1 MGVFFEE
8 EMKPD
13 SLDEL
18 FGKIKLNIDKTQKY
32 TKGNVNNQCVE
43 YGKSVWKNGNSYKG
57 NWKDNKKNG
66 HGMYKWANGDEY
78 RGNWKDN
85 KKNGYGVNKWAVS
98 GNEYRGN
105 WKDNKKNGYG
115 VNKWEDGDEYHGNWS
130 NDVKHGQ
137 GVLKQG
143 NKVIKKGKWKKG
155 DFINVILSI

>member
-43 YGKSVWKNGNSYKG
+43 NGKSVWKNGNSYKG
-57 NWKDNKKNG
+57 YWKDGKRDG
-66 HGMYKWANGDEY
+66 YGMYKWANGDEY

-85 KKNGYGVNKWAVS
+85 KKNGYGMYKWA
-98 GNEYRGN
+98 N
-105 WKDNKKNGYG
+105 
-115 VNKWEDGDEYHGNWS
+115 GDEYHGNWS